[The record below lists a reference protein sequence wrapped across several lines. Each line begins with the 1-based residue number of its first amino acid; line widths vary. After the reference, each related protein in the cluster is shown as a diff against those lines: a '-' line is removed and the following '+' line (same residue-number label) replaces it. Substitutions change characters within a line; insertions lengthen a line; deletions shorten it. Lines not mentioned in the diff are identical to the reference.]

1 MRNGSSVIDR
11 IKPVGKLAME
21 LPTEVAVINTSIS
34 TGTVTRDGAQ
44 VFDQSCAA
52 CHASGI
58 AGAPKIGDQLRW
70 KTRLAKGTKVLYA
83 NALNGISSSIGVMP
97 AKGGNAALS
106 ETEVKA
112 AVDYI
117 LAKTK
122 TN

>member
-1 MRNGSSVIDR
+1 
-11 IKPVGKLAME
+11 
-21 LPTEVAVINTSIS
+21 
-34 TGTVTRDGAQ
+34 
-44 VFDQSCAA
+44 
-52 CHASGI
+52 
-58 AGAPKIGDQLRW
+58 
-70 KTRLAKGTKVLYA
+70 LAKGTKVLYA
-83 NALNGISSSIGVMP
+83 NALNGVSSSIGVMP